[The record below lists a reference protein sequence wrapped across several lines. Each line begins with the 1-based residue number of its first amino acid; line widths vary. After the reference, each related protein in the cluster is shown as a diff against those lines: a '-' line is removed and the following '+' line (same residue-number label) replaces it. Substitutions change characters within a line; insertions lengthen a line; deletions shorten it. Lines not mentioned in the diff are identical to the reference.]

1 MQGSWLVSSS
11 AWEARGRSWHADCSP
26 ARLSPPVHSVLRE
39 SSPEPGLSPLESFL
53 TAELF
58 SEKLSPH
65 CLHRKP
71 VCVCVYVR
79 VCLTKSPD
87 VALHVSGSFFLQFL
101 RNTTPLSVN
110 QRLSFYRWPWCQ
122 KSSGL
127 VYQLQLEKGLSEL
140 VIHL

>member
-58 SEKLSPH
+58 SGKLSPH

-79 VCLTKSPD
+79 VCVFNQKPRCSSSCIRKFLSTVFKEHNSLVCKSKT
-87 VALHVSGSFFLQFL
+87 FFL
-101 RNTTPLSVN
+101 
-110 QRLSFYRWPWCQ
+110 
-122 KSSGL
+122 
-127 VYQLQLEKGLSEL
+127 
-140 VIHL
+140 